1 MRGVDEGSA
10 RLRAGGWT
18 RGDPRFGDPRYQ
30 FKAYNVAAG
39 HMSLHPDFI
48 RMVNAASSP
57 SLDVFEFGVY
67 TGSRMREFGQ
77 RLHGFG
83 RMWGFDSFTGFPE
96 ESREQACESRAKS
109 LQGCGDW

>member
-18 RGDPRFGDPRYQ
+18 RGDPRFGDPRHQ

-48 RMVNAASSP
+48 SMVNAASSP
-57 SLDVFEFGVY
+57 SLDVFEFGVC

-77 RLHGFG
+77 RLHGFELPNETPLEIV
-83 RMWGFDSFTGFPE
+83 RALAFA
-96 ESREQACESRAKS
+96 SRSRR
-109 LQGCGDW
+109 